1 MQPALALIE
10 FDSIAAGIEAG
21 DAMAKKAPIARLV
34 AGTVHNGKYLVLISG
49 EVADVEESLA
59 AGLAT
64 GASAVLDHVYLPGVH
79 PHVVDAIAAGRRPRA
94 GGSAGRHRDAH
105 GRRGH
110 RRRRCGHQGRGGQ
123 PARGA
128 PGRWAG
134 RAWPGLLR
142 WPGRRRGGRRA
153 RSARTPLP
161 APRALIHAVVIPQ
174 LHPEMAANLL
184 ADTRWR
190 ARVHDIQTGRR
201 PHADRRFTDDCTRLL
216 PSHGDAHAGG
226 IRD

>member
-1 MQPALALIE
+1 MTNDQRPSVTFVLGHSSFVQLRASSPMQPALALIE

-79 PHVVDAIAAGRRPRA
+79 PHVVDAIAAGRRPQPVDALGVIETRTVAAAIAAADA
-94 GGSAGRHRDAH
+94 GIKGAD
-105 GRRGH
+105 
-110 RRRRCGHQGRGGQ
+110 GQ

-142 WPGRRRGGRRA
+142 WPGRRRGGRRGDRHGRHRRRLCTDPRGRHPPTA
-153 RSARTPLP
+153 RRYGRQP
-161 APRALIHAVVIPQ
+161 AGRYALAC
-174 LHPEMAANLL
+174 
-184 ADTRWR
+184 R
-190 ARVHDIQTGRR
+190 ARELD
-201 PHADRRFTDDCTRLL
+201 
-216 PSHGDAHAGG
+216 
-226 IRD
+226 

>member
-49 EVADVEESLA
+49 AVADVEESLA

-79 PHVVDAIAAGRRPRA
+79 PHVVDAIAAGRRPQPVEALGVIETRTVAAAIAAADA
-94 GGSAGRHRDAH
+94 GIKGAEVNLLEVRLADGLGGHGLVFFDGLVADVEAAVRDRHGRHC
-105 GRRGH
+105 RR
-110 RRRRCGHQGRGGQ
+110 
-123 PARGA
+123 P
-128 PGRWAG
+128 
-134 RAWPGLLR
+134 
-142 WPGRRRGGRRA
+142 
-153 RSARTPLP
+153 
-161 APRALIHAVVIPQ
+161 ALIHAVVIPQ
-174 LHPEMAANLL
+174 LHPEMADNLL

-190 ARVHDIQTGRR
+190 ARARELG
-201 PHADRRFTDDCTRLL
+201 
-216 PSHGDAHAGG
+216 
-226 IRD
+226 